1 MEPTVRNLR
10 RLMWAARAIEVLRL
24 SWYGVYLVFVL
35 LSFVLDPWILYAGA
49 AYSAV
54 ILFLGRVVVPRVRL
68 RIRTAAVALYA
79 SEIISLD
86 QYHEAC
92 MRAQDALFRWRP
104 GAGPPL
110 PPRLS

>member
-1 MEPTVRNLR
+1 MEPLEKDLR
-10 RLMWAARAIEVLRL
+10 RLMWAVRAIEMLRL
-24 SWYGVYLVFVL
+24 SWYGVYLGIIA
-35 LSFVLDPWILYAGA
+35 LSFVLDPWILYVGG
-49 AYSAV
+49 AYSAFL
-54 ILFLGRVVVPRVRL
+54 LFLGRVVVPRL
-68 RIRTAAVALYA
+68 RQGIRVTAATLYA
-79 SEIISLD
+79 SDSISLD

>member
-1 MEPTVRNLR
+1 MRNLR
-10 RLMWAARAIEVLRL
+10 RLMWVARAIEVLRL
-24 SWYGVYLVFVL
+24 SWYAVYLVFVA

-49 AYSAV
+49 AYSAF
-54 ILFLGRVVVPRVRL
+54 ILFLGRVVVPRVRRRL
-68 RIRTAAVALYA
+68 RVTAAALYA
-79 SEIISLD
+79 LESITLD

-92 MRAQDALFRWRP
+92 MRAQDALIRWRP

>member
-1 MEPTVRNLR
+1 MRNLR

-54 ILFLGRVVVPRVRL
+54 ILFLGRVVIPRVRL
-68 RIRTAAVALYA
+68 RIRATAVALYA
-79 SEIISLD
+79 SQSISPD
-86 QYHEAC
+86 QYDEAC

-104 GAGPPL
+104 GTGPPL
-110 PPRLS
+110 PPQPF